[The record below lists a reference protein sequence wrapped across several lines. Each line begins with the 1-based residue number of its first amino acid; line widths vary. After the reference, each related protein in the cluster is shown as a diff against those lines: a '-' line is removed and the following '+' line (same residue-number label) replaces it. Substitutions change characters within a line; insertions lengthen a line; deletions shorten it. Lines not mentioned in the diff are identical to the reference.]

1 MLPTV
6 QVCRAFFTVP
16 CDGLIQIKGVPC
28 DGLIQI
34 KSRFQ
39 PLSFAS
45 FVERAWDRGWKIYR
59 GSRNSRSCDAV
70 DNPSGFTR
78 ILILY
83 ENIDATCI
91 GMLCAEEPRYY
102 LSNFLISS
110 LNLNITWI
118 EF

>member
-59 GSRNSRSCDAV
+59 GSRNSRSCEAE
-70 DNPSGFTR
+70 FYTR
-78 ILILY
+78 GQPKWFYTHSYPLRKY
-83 ENIDATCI
+83 RRNVHRNVVRGRT
-91 GMLCAEEPRYY
+91 
-102 LSNFLISS
+102 
-110 LNLNITWI
+110 
-118 EF
+118 